1 MGCHGRRNVAWDADK
16 MQNMKCRSERKMG
29 EQARRGQVIK
39 DLTGTTHRLKSSSK
53 GISEVPNA
61 WWG

>member
-1 MGCHGRRNVAWDADK
+1 MAWDADK

-29 EQARRGQVIK
+29 EQVRRGQVIK
-39 DLTGTTHRLKSSSK
+39 DLTGTTHRPKSSSE
-53 GISEVPNA
+53 GIPEVSNA